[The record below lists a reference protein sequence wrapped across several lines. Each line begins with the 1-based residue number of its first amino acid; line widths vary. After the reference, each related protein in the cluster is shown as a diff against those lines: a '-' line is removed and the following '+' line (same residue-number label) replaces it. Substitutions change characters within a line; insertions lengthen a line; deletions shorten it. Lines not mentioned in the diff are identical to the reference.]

1 MALNEPPPFAPDME
15 YIEPLPTPIRIPIIK
30 FRTSSTFPTIVTTPL
45 ATYESSPLR
54 KRGMGLAL
62 ETWSLILDFLAHD
75 PLALLA
81 CALTC
86 WYLHHPAQHRLR
98 ILFSPYISAYHDL
111 DILVEELRESPARA
125 RCVFALRI
133 EPEDD
138 MTSIPVFSVIPF
150 RLPRILVGV
159 KTLHIGHEEVDS
171 IGGIQCR
178 SQRISGRVM
187 QRHQKQDF
195 RLEKLEL
202 ATERRPEDQDAKV
215 WFLGTFVSWFIQRRG
230 IEVHE
235 LAVFDQIPHGHRL
248 LQRLE
253 GHLQKLTIFPE
264 SISPDLTHI
273 RFAALS
279 ELEMMSNRATNIPWL
294 QAIISSTLSIES
306 YPRMIIQI
314 HPSKNDF
321 HSPGWKVL
329 DVTIFAYQFL
339 AHRKAS
345 KSQSVIS
352 GLRRPPVN
360 FSWKLNDPI
369 NNSTVP
375 RHLHIRSPPVLADRK

>member
-1 MALNEPPPFAPDME
+1 M
-15 YIEPLPTPIRIPIIK
+15 
-30 FRTSSTFPTIVTTPL
+30 
-45 ATYESSPLR
+45 
-54 KRGMGLAL
+54 
-62 ETWSLILDFLAHD
+62 
-75 PLALLA
+75 
-81 CALTC
+81 
-86 WYLHHPAQHRLR
+86 YL
-98 ILFSPYISAYHDL
+98 
-111 DILVEELRESPARA
+111 
-125 RCVFALRI
+125 
-133 EPEDD
+133 
-138 MTSIPVFSVIPF
+138 
-150 RLPRILVGV
+150 G
-159 KTLHIGHEEVDS
+159 
-171 IGGIQCR
+171 
-178 SQRISGRVM
+178 
-187 QRHQKQDF
+187 
-195 RLEKLEL
+195 
-202 ATERRPEDQDAKV
+202 
-215 WFLGTFVSWFIQRRG
+215 
-230 IEVHE
+230 
-235 LAVFDQIPHGHRL
+235 
-248 LQRLE
+248 
-253 GHLQKLTIFPE
+253 
-264 SISPDLTHI
+264 PDLTHI

-375 RHLHIRSPPVLADRK
+375 RHLCGEILNFAVFPLYSSCCGIYDRLVIDIFAHHLCWPIENDALDL